1 MSVKLLNQGA
11 YGCVFRP
18 GYNKKKEAMTQQYV
32 SKIQLE
38 NEFNETENKL
48 GKEIMTIKQYWQYF
62 APIIDHYPLFLHS
75 NKDKEV
81 KKCHLIEKH
90 QQKHPGNKQNKY
102 LVNKIKYVGK
112 NDFGDYFAKN
122 TNQATYM
129 RSILQSHAHL
139 LKGLLLLKQRELI
152 HYDLSSRNIVFSDNT
167 KLPIIIDFGLSYKAP
182 EKGVDLTREKSPFYV
197 YGPEYEPWCL
207 DIHIISY
214 FVQEKAASQTF
225 TKTLAAIF
233 INDLLKQN
241 YVFSTLLTDEERN
254 KYTKQWLEYLSKW
267 YDRPTKELID
277 ELYKY
282 RFTWDNY
289 AIAMLYMD
297 LLVNTELA
305 KQPEFGQYIA
315 ILKAIILS
323 TGETRPS
330 IEDVSQVIYKIVI
343 NNNKYKLVV
352 KELEGKTNIIRKKI
366 RASVERVSQSQPKVN
381 K

>member
-1 MSVKLLNQGA
+1 
-11 YGCVFRP
+11 
-18 GYNKKKEAMTQQYV
+18 
-32 SKIQLE
+32 
-38 NEFNETENKL
+38 
-48 GKEIMTIKQYWQYF
+48 
-62 APIIDHYPLFLHS
+62 
-75 NKDKEV
+75 
-81 KKCHLIEKH
+81 
-90 QQKHPGNKQNKY
+90 
-102 LVNKIKYVGK
+102 
-112 NDFGDYFAKN
+112 
-122 TNQATYM
+122 
-129 RSILQSHAHL
+129 
-139 LKGLLLLKQRELI
+139 LLLKQRELI

-225 TKTLAAIF
+225 TKTHAAIF